1 MERTLDMNTFTARAV
16 TGASPDLVAA
26 LTEIHRKSFPPNM
39 QFADAPR
46 YFEEALDDE
55 RNLNI
60 LLQDQTGTVLG
71 YLLAI
76 PQSLVFEELRQWDPE
91 MQDDPERLYLEMIQ
105 VLPEQRGSKLGLRLI
120 QRVCAEAE
128 KRNIFNLSMHAR
140 TTTGWSEYLRRI
152 FAEVRFLRQL
162 ENWYGFCEPFDYL
175 EATTTL
181 RTTVNT
187 GESLLAATA
196 GAVA

>member
-1 MERTLDMNTFTARAV
+1 MSTFTTRAV
-16 TGASPDLVAA
+16 TGASPGLVAA

-105 VLPEQRGSKLGLRLI
+105 ILPGQRGSNRSLFLHQKL
-120 QRVCAEAE
+120 CAEAE
-128 KRNIFNLSMHAR
+128 KRNFFKLSMHAR
-140 TTTGWSEYLRRI
+140 TTTGWSGYLGRI

-181 RTTVNT
+181 KTTVNA
-187 GESLLAATA
+187 GE
-196 GAVA
+196 

>member
-1 MERTLDMNTFTARAV
+1 MNTIITARAV
-16 TGASPDLVAA
+16 TGASPDLVTA
-26 LTEIHRKSFPPNM
+26 LTEIHRKAFPPNM

-46 YFEEALDDE
+46 YFEEALGDE

-60 LLQDQTGTVLG
+60 LLQEQTGTVLG

-91 MQDDPERLYLEMIQ
+91 MQDDPERLYLDIIQ
-105 VLPEQRGSKLGLRLI
+105 VLPEQRRRNHALRLFQAI
-120 QRVCAEAE
+120 CAEAE
-128 KRNIFNLSMHAR
+128 KRNIFKLSMHAR
-140 TTTGWSEYLRRI
+140 TATGLNTYLHRI
-152 FAEVRFLRQL
+152 FAEIRFLRQL

-181 RTTVNT
+181 KTTVNA
-187 GESLLAATA
+187 GEPLLAATA